1 MIYLKIKKFMLVAM
15 MLVFGVFMVACA
27 KQDDGK
33 TSDNSSKTETTSTD
47 SKSNESAGGEIHVV
61 SRENGS
67 GTRGAFTE
75 ITKILEKGADGKEQ
89 DKTAASAIVQN
100 STNAVMMT
108 VGQDKDAIGYIS
120 LGSLNDKVNAVKING
135 VEATSE
141 NVQKG
146 DYKISRPFNIAYK
159 GELKPLPKDF
169 LD

>member
-33 TSDNSSKTETTSTD
+33 TSDNSNKTETTSTD

-89 DKTAASAIVQN
+89 DKTVSSAIVQN

-120 LGSLNDKVNAVKING
+120 LGS
-135 VEATSE
+135 
-141 NVQKG
+141 
-146 DYKISRPFNIAYK
+146 
-159 GELKPLPKDF
+159 
-169 LD
+169 